1 MLGVVKLNSLR
12 DICFILPLRGRVQI
26 HSSHL
31 SCFGYARSSRF
42 KPRSPPHH
50 ISLYIPT
57 IQHSLSKQSFA
68 RWNLWLKYLH
78 YFLFILQFYTNVSL
92 PLHCCF
98 SLSLSLC
105 CSSFLIFGETTHAK
119 ILLHSNIA
127 TTFGKH
133 IKYGFLSFMTGKS
146 RCLFKI
152 HNNIIFLENE
162 CDIHWEFKW
171 VFHLEIEIYLHMIIM
186 IKYKIEEM
194 VRIS

>member
-92 PLHCCF
+92 LF
-98 SLSLSLC
+98 LSLASSLSIVHLF
-105 CSSFLIFGETTHAK
+105 SFLVKQRMLKFYCIQ
-119 ILLHSNIA
+119 ILQQH
-127 TTFGKH
+127 
-133 IKYGFLSFMTGKS
+133 
-146 RCLFKI
+146 
-152 HNNIIFLENE
+152 LENTSSMGSS
-162 CDIHWEFKW
+162 
-171 VFHLEIEIYLHMIIM
+171 HLWPESHVAYLKFITTS
-186 IKYKIEEM
+186 YF
-194 VRIS
+194 

>member
-12 DICFILPLRGRVQI
+12 DICFILLLRGRVQI

-78 YFLFILQFYTNVSL
+78 HFLFILQFYTNVSL

-98 SLSLSLC
+98 SLSLSL
-105 CSSFLIFGETTHAK
+105 SVVHLFSFLVKQRMLKFYCIQILQQHLENTSSMGSSNLWPESHVAYLKFITT
-119 ILLHSNIA
+119 S
-127 TTFGKH
+127 
-133 IKYGFLSFMTGKS
+133 Y
-146 RCLFKI
+146 FKKM
-152 HNNIIFLENE
+152 NVTFLESLNE
-162 CDIHWEFKW
+162 YFTLKPKN
-171 VFHLEIEIYLHMIIM
+171 VMIM
-186 IKYKIEEM
+186 LKYKIEKM
-194 VRIS
+194 VSIS

>member
-1 MLGVVKLNSLR
+1 MLWVVKLNSLR

-92 PLHCCF
+92 LF
-98 SLSLSLC
+98 LSLADSL

-162 CDIHWEFKW
+162 CDIHWESKY
-171 VFHLEIEIYLHMIIM
+171 VFHLKAEIIYSFKLSRIFA
-186 IKYKIEEM
+186 YDDNVKI
-194 VRIS
+194 

>member
-1 MLGVVKLNSLR
+1 MLWVVKLNSLR

-92 PLHCCF
+92 LF
-98 SLSLSLC
+98 LSLADSLSLIFVVHLF
-105 CSSFLIFGETTHAK
+105 SFLVKQRMLKFYCIQ
-119 ILLHSNIA
+119 ILQQH
-127 TTFGKH
+127 
-133 IKYGFLSFMTGKS
+133 
-146 RCLFKI
+146 
-152 HNNIIFLENE
+152 LENTSSMGSS
-162 CDIHWEFKW
+162 
-171 VFHLEIEIYLHMIIM
+171 HLWPESHVAYLKFITTS
-186 IKYKIEEM
+186 YF
-194 VRIS
+194 

>member
-92 PLHCCF
+92 LF
-98 SLSLSLC
+98 LSLAVSLSLLIVHLF
-105 CSSFLIFGETTHAK
+105 SFLVKQRMLKFYCIQISQQH
-119 ILLHSNIA
+119 
-127 TTFGKH
+127 
-133 IKYGFLSFMTGKS
+133 
-146 RCLFKI
+146 
-152 HNNIIFLENE
+152 LENTSSMGSS
-162 CDIHWEFKW
+162 
-171 VFHLEIEIYLHMIIM
+171 HLWPESHVAYLKFITTS
-186 IKYKIEEM
+186 YF
-194 VRIS
+194 